1 MPFGNADGF
10 VLKIRKGVGIH
21 RSFEL
26 LIAIVIGIH
35 GQSIHPFIS
44 VKKTFLSVLL
54 SGSWLP
60 SVCRKPT
67 HAFEEHLLVL
77 IKTLA
82 MFACKHFPW
91 DLLFGRCLSSP
102 QGVVRL

>member
-44 VKKTFLSVLL
+44 VKKHFYQFYSLDP
-54 SGSWLP
+54 GFP
-60 SVCRKPT
+60 VCAESQHTPLRNT
-67 HAFEEHLLVL
+67 YS
-77 IKTLA
+77 
-82 MFACKHFPW
+82 C
-91 DLLFGRCLSSP
+91 
-102 QGVVRL
+102 